1 MLTTIIL
8 STYTTLLCRSV
19 FRLSSNFSVNFQY
32 ILFDKVQLT
41 LDRTNWKWGKRDIN
55 ILMLAIVYRG
65 IAIPIVWTL
74 LNKRGNSDT
83 KERIALIQRFISI
96 FGKDRIVNVF
106 ADREFIG
113 EKWFTWLIENDINF
127 CIRVK
132 KTSL

>member
-1 MLTTIIL
+1 M
-8 STYTTLLCRSV
+8 
-19 FRLSSNFSVNFQY
+19 
-32 ILFDKVQLT
+32 
-41 LDRTNWKWGKRDIN
+41 DRTNWKWGKRDIN
-55 ILMLAIVYRG
+55 ILMLVIVYRG

-113 EKWFTWLIENDINF
+113 EKWFTW
-127 CIRVK
+127 
-132 KTSL
+132 

>member
-1 MLTTIIL
+1 MPRFIEVKRWLITESYLKLT
-8 STYTTLLCRSV
+8 
-19 FRLSSNFSVNFQY
+19 FRRIC

-41 LDRTNWKWGKRDIN
+41 LDRTNWKWGKRNIN

-83 KERIALIQRFISI
+83 KERITLIQRFISI

-113 EKWFTWLIENDINF
+113 EQWFIWLIE
-127 CIRVK
+127 
-132 KTSL
+132 